1 MNTHVVPA
9 CAPVTAPR
17 EVITVPGSGFTLVGH
32 SAPPPVPPAPPVL
45 DDVEPPVPPPE
56 EVVSLLPQP
65 AAKARPRRDAR
76 ERDAGERDRIRRR

>member
-1 MNTHVVPA
+1 MKAHVVPT

-17 EVITVPGSGFTLVGH
+17 EVMTVPGSDLALVGH
-32 SAPPPVPPAPPVL
+32 SAPPPVPPVL

-65 AAKARPRRDAR
+65 AVKARTKRDER
-76 ERDAGERDRIRRR
+76 EREAKERDRIRGG

>member
-1 MNTHVVPA
+1 M
-9 CAPVTAPR
+9 TAPR

-32 SAPPPVPPAPPVL
+32 SAPPPAPPVL

-65 AAKARPRRDAR
+65 AAKARTKRDEMEREAR
-76 ERDAGERDRIRRR
+76 ERDRIRRG